1 MASKPARYERIGLPL
16 SEQSK
21 RNIGEG
27 KVLMNMIRR
36 GELPQ
41 GTTLAEAREFD
52 MDLTKRPRK
61 GKRKKGLL
69 PEMTKKEYKE
79 QLGKKIKDFSKE
91 EKRIY
96 NAMAQ
101 RERRGYVINR
111 ASDQS
116 LADELD
122 DFLAETDDEE
132 TISIP
137 IEEPPLEP
145 LTNIDDL
152 LANLPTGDE
161 LPVPLE
167 AGAFDIVPVEEEVK
181 IPKGV
186 SAKVSMELVDVETES
201 EDEDLDVVFESVLGV
216 EPPKK
221 KVNRRPTKKDPLLLS
236 NKELREYTSD
246 PFLSKEERSQRAREV
261 QLGYVRLDKV
271 KAKAEREAQKI
282 RQREDRIR
290 EREEQRQQAIQDRE
304 DERRLEEERRLAE
317 KRVADARRVEE
328 SMREIRAF
336 NRQMDEEIR
345 DSLLRKPV
353 RNTLKKKEEL
363 KAEIEDIQDDD
374 DLANELDDF
383 LADEETANELEDFLE
398 EDTTE
403 SEGEELPPLRP
414 FRGKGGKVPRFPIAP
429 STPSPTYQPDPAD
442 NFYQF
447 GSPQFQEP
455 EPTTPRPDTRLLFQS
470 PKSRKKRTPPTRQQ
484 RVGVPTNTRQSLEEA
499 GVGNLSLGGATQ
511 SYRLRDFEARPK
523 PMITGRTSAGSFSFL
538 PAPEDEPT
546 AFNMLIKNNRN
557 RKKK

>member
-1 MASKPARYERIGLPL
+1 MASKPARYERLIPDL
-16 SEQSK
+16 SAQSK

-27 KVLMNMIRR
+27 RVLKNIIRR

-52 MDLTKRPRK
+52 IDLTKRPRK

-69 PEMTKKEYKE
+69 PEMTKKEYKD

-101 RERRGYVINR
+101 RERRGYVVDR
-111 ASDQS
+111 SADQS

-122 DFLAETDDEE
+122 DFLAEDEPAP
-132 TISIP
+132 IP

-145 LTNIDDL
+145 LGDLDDI
-152 LANLPTGDE
+152 LASLPTGDE
-161 LPVPLE
+161 LPAPLE
-167 AGAFDIVPVEEEVK
+167 AGAFDIVPVAEEIK

-201 EDEDLDVVFESVLGV
+201 EEDDVYDDIVFESVLGV
-216 EPPKK
+216 EPPPKK
-221 KVNRRPTKKDPLLLS
+221 KVNRRPSRANPLLLS
-236 NKELREYTSD
+236 NSELREYTSD
-246 PFLSKEERSQRAREV
+246 PSLSREERSQRAREV

-282 RQREDRIR
+282 RQRENRIR
-290 EREEQRQQAIQDRE
+290 EREEQRQQAISDRE
-304 DERRLEEERRLAE
+304 EERRLEEQRRLAE
-317 KRVADARRVEE
+317 KRVEDARRVEE

-353 RNTLKKKEEL
+353 RNTRKTREEL
-363 KAEIEDIQDDD
+363 QAEVEDIKDDD
-374 DLANELDDF
+374 ELANELDDF

-403 SEGEELPPLRP
+403 SEEEDLPPLRP
-414 FRGKGGKVPRFPIAP
+414 FRGKGGKVPRVPIAP
-429 STPSPTYQPDPAD
+429 STPSPTFQPDPAD

-484 RVGVPTNTRQSLEEA
+484 RVGVPSNTKQSLREA

-511 SYRLRDFEARPK
+511 SYRLRDFEMFPQN
-523 PMITGRTSAGSFSFL
+523 PDQTPSTL
-538 PAPEDEPT
+538 
-546 AFNMLIKNNRN
+546 NLLIKNNRN
-557 RKKK
+557 RKRNK